1 MYSLQAFGILS
12 SVGDASPD
20 PTEINHLSEMFP
32 DKSRD
37 FLKAC
42 LQVEGSFD
50 QAVMSLLPTTD
61 NTVTDDDDA
70 NDLMNSPFEPLGT
83 CCDTQ
88 DLNAELRDLQK
99 NFSSDQ
105 REKLKIDEEDVLNDA
120 MAYYKDQDFDPRK
133 KLRIV
138 YSGQP
143 AADTGGVIRQFYT
156 QLLKVIADT
165 FFQGDTYRSPVY
177 NCDMVASGVM
187 KLVGTIIVHSVLQG
201 GPGFPIF
208 NPGVYNYLAKGKLNE
223 VMEAITIKDCSS
235 HMEHFITKVMENKT
249 YI

>member
-1 MYSLQAFGILS
+1 M
-12 SVGDASPD
+12 
-20 PTEINHLSEMFP
+20 
-32 DKSRD
+32 
-37 FLKAC
+37 
-42 LQVEGSFD
+42 
-50 QAVMSLLPTTD
+50 
-61 NTVTDDDDA
+61 
-70 NDLMNSPFEPLGT
+70 
-83 CCDTQ
+83 
-88 DLNAELRDLQK
+88 
-99 NFSSDQ
+99 
-105 REKLKIDEEDVLNDA
+105 KIDEEDLLNDT

-143 AADTGGVIRQFYT
+143 VTDTGGVIRQFCT

-177 NCDMVASGVM
+177 YCDKVASGVM
-187 KLVGTIIVHSVLQG
+187 KLVGTIIIHSVLQG

-208 NPGVYNYLAKGKLNE
+208 SPGVYNYLAKGNLNE

-235 HMEHFITKVMENKT
+235 HVEHFISKAMENKI

>member
-1 MYSLQAFGILS
+1 
-12 SVGDASPD
+12 
-20 PTEINHLSEMFP
+20 
-32 DKSRD
+32 
-37 FLKAC
+37 
-42 LQVEGSFD
+42 
-50 QAVMSLLPTTD
+50 MSLLPTTD

-99 NFSSDQ
+99 NCSSDQ
-105 REKLKIDEEDVLNDA
+105 REKLKIDEEDLLNDA

-201 GPGFPIF
+201 RPGFPIF
-208 NPGVYNYLAKGKLNE
+208 SPGVYNYLAKGKLNE
-223 VMEAITIKDCSS
+223 VMEEITIKDCSS

>member
-1 MYSLQAFGILS
+1 MTPWRTIKIKILTQERS
-12 SVGDASPD
+12 YESCIVDSQRQ
-20 PTEINHLSEMFP
+20 T
-32 DKSRD
+32 
-37 FLKAC
+37 
-42 LQVEGSFD
+42 
-50 QAVMSLLPTTD
+50 
-61 NTVTDDDDA
+61 
-70 NDLMNSPFEPLGT
+70 LG
-83 CCDTQ
+83 
-88 DLNAELRDLQK
+88 
-99 NFSSDQ
+99 
-105 REKLKIDEEDVLNDA
+105 
-120 MAYYKDQDFDPRK
+120 
-133 KLRIV
+133 
-138 YSGQP
+138 
-143 AADTGGVIRQFYT
+143 GGVIRQFYT

-208 NPGVYNYLAKGKLNE
+208 SPGVYNYLAKGKLNE

>member
-1 MYSLQAFGILS
+1 M
-12 SVGDASPD
+12 
-20 PTEINHLSEMFP
+20 
-32 DKSRD
+32 
-37 FLKAC
+37 
-42 LQVEGSFD
+42 
-50 QAVMSLLPTTD
+50 
-61 NTVTDDDDA
+61 
-70 NDLMNSPFEPLGT
+70 
-83 CCDTQ
+83 
-88 DLNAELRDLQK
+88 
-99 NFSSDQ
+99 
-105 REKLKIDEEDVLNDA
+105 
-120 MAYYKDQDFDPRK
+120 
-133 KLRIV
+133 

-156 QLLKVIADT
+156 QLLKVIADA

-208 NPGVYNYLAKGKLNE
+208 SPGVYNYLAKGKLNE